1 MKLQNVA
8 IASAMLFAGVGV
20 AHAQSSVTLY
30 GTMDTSMVYTNN
42 IASTTGP
49 SGSKLQMYSGS
60 IYTSRWGLR
69 GNEDLGGG
77 LSAVFD
83 LENGFSGNNGQFHNG
98 GDLFG
103 RQAWVGLSDQGVGQI
118 TMGRQYDFMVDYVAP
133 MGVTGSGW
141 GGNLASH
148 PYDNDNLDNDMRFDN
163 SVKFSSASFNGL
175 KVGAMYAFSGQA
187 GAAGNNNAYS
197 LGAHYATGP
206 ISLGA
211 GYVQINR
218 NAGDS
223 NATGTISTSDADG
236 ISTGGD
242 QQIWGAAGE
251 YKFANASVSMVYTH
265 SIVDNLQ
272 GLNFG
277 YTGLT
282 GSYIKFDNFE
292 INGRYFLRS
301 NLSVS
306 AAYTYTT
313 AGFSSSTKG
322 NADPHFNTVVA
333 QVDYSLS
340 PRTDLYAEGV
350 YQRAGGGN
358 GIFMAQTY
366 NLGAASGNQQFTV
379 GAGMRI
385 RF

>member
-1 MKLQNVA
+1 
-8 IASAMLFAGVGV
+8 
-20 AHAQSSVTLY
+20 
-30 GTMDTSMVYTNN
+30 
-42 IASTTGP
+42 
-49 SGSKLQMYSGS
+49 
-60 IYTSRWGLR
+60 
-69 GNEDLGGG
+69 
-77 LSAVFD
+77 
-83 LENGFSGNNGQFHNG
+83 
-98 GDLFG
+98 
-103 RQAWVGLSDQGVGQI
+103 
-118 TMGRQYDFMVDYVAP
+118 
-133 MGVTGSGW
+133 
-141 GGNLASH
+141 
-148 PYDNDNLDNDMRFDN
+148 
-163 SVKFSSASFNGL
+163 
-175 KVGAMYAFSGQA
+175 MYAFSGQA
-187 GAAGNNNAYS
+187 GGAGNNNAYS

-211 GYVQINR
+211 GYLQINR
-218 NAGDS
+218 NAADN
-223 NATGTISTSDADG
+223 NATGAISTADG
-236 ISTGGD
+236 DGIANGGD
-242 QQIWGAAGE
+242 QQIWGAAAQ
-251 YKFANASVSMVYTH
+251 YKFAHASVSMLYTH

-277 YTGLT
+277 YSGLT

-313 AGFSSSTKG
+313 AGFSSSTRG

-333 QVDYSLS
+333 QIDYSLS

-350 YQRAGGGN
+350 YQRVGGGN

-366 NLGAASGNQQFTV
+366 NLGAASGNQQLTV